1 MTKTLQIK
9 LWSFISQSPEV
20 SVAGQN
26 FEQRLLS
33 VANSHVNSVAFCF
46 VSSSYFIF
54 IFCVMLLLEDGSRSL
69 FSTKQGDVI
78 VTSCKQWLSFIHKHP
93 RSAWFLYWPVRWQT
107 ADNII
112 IQMKMPRYIWIQ
124 FISSVIQI
132 LEKLHFFLK
141 YWSEISASNNFDRR
155 AGGIVQN
162 AVNAIPLWRMYD
174 IKTMWKH
181 YRGKLVLRR

>member
-9 LWSFISQSPEV
+9 LLSFILQSPEV

-33 VANSHVNSVAFCF
+33 VANSHVNSVAFRF
-46 VSSSYFIF
+46 VSSFYIF

-93 RSAWFLYWPVRWQT
+93 RSAWFFYWPVRWQT

-112 IQMKMPRYIWIQ
+112 AQIKMPLYMNTIQ
-124 FISSVIQI
+124 FECYTNSRKTTFLFEI
-132 LEKLHFFLK
+132 LKWNK
-141 YWSEISASNNFDRR
+141 CK
-155 AGGIVQN
+155 Q
-162 AVNAIPLWRMYD
+162 
-174 IKTMWKH
+174 
-181 YRGKLVLRR
+181 

>member
-9 LWSFISQSPEV
+9 LLSFISQSPEV

-33 VANSHVNSVAFCF
+33 VANCHVNSVAFCCA
-46 VSSSYFIF
+46 SSFFIF

-112 IQMKMPRYIWIQ
+112 IQIKMPLYMNTIQ
-124 FISSVIQI
+124 FECYTNTRKITFLFEI
-132 LEKLHFFLK
+132 LKWNK
-141 YWSEISASNNFDRR
+141 CK
-155 AGGIVQN
+155 Q
-162 AVNAIPLWRMYD
+162 
-174 IKTMWKH
+174 
-181 YRGKLVLRR
+181 